1 MRRLTDGFDIARKLE
16 RFARRKG
23 FVPPQAFY
31 IVGMFNLKD
40 RNGKSVYSDEAHL
53 WCEPCARKLL
63 NRAHRLMP
71 KEKREDHFICPT
83 DADEEDTC
91 PHCMACGETLD
102 GTVSKYCV
110 EEELAHYAEHP
121 IDRAVNPRQAVELAM
136 ILYAAPNDPA
146 VISLGRSALAQFN
159 EKK

>member
-1 MRRLTDGFDIARKLE
+1 
-16 RFARRKG
+16 
-23 FVPPQAFY
+23 
-31 IVGMFNLKD
+31 
-40 RNGKSVYSDEAHL
+40 
-53 WCEPCARKLL
+53 
-63 NRAHRLMP
+63 MP

-146 VISLGRSALAQFN
+146 VISLGRSALAQSE